1 MKKSLLLT
9 YLILLTILIFS
20 FSSTALAENN
30 KLTNDACLF
39 CHAGKDLQVSRSGQN
54 LSLFIDQKEFEE
66 SIHATNNCTT
76 CHDQIT
82 EIPHKNTIYG
92 DELRMKVNDRCLY
105 CHQDVAAEYTKGVH
119 SQIKTKDSASRP
131 NAFCSDCHGN
141 HRILKKENPES
152 IANRTKISAEC
163 AKCHEHQKEAY
174 YESFHGKANYL
185 GSKISASCADC
196 HGSHQIQ
203 GPNEASS
210 TVSKTNT
217 PKTCAKCHVV
227 ARENF
232 AVGLEHW
239 TLTNTPGS
247 SPMYYT
253 FKFFIWLTIGI
264 IALLVIHMEM
274 ELYRL
279 YQNVKK
285 G

>member
-1 MKKSLLLT
+1 MKKRLLLT
-9 YLILLTILIFS
+9 YIILFTILLLS
-20 FSSTALAENN
+20 FSSVAFAENK

-54 LSLFIDQKEFEE
+54 VSLFIDQKEFDE
-66 SIHATNNCTT
+66 SIHGTNNCTT

-82 EIPHKNTIYG
+82 EVPHKDAIYG
-92 DELRMKVNDRCLY
+92 DELRIKINERCMY
-105 CHQDVAAEYTKGVH
+105 CHQDLATDYTKGIH
-119 SQIKTKDSASRP
+119 SKIKGSRP
-131 NAFCSDCHGN
+131 NAFCSDCHGSHN
-141 HRILKKENPES
+141 ILKKENPES
-152 IANRTKISAEC
+152 MANRTKISAEC

-196 HGSHQIQ
+196 HGSHQIH
-203 GPNEASS
+203 GPNEAAS
-210 TVSKTNT
+210 TVSKANT

-232 AVGLEHW
+232 ANGIEHW
-239 TLTNTPGS
+239 TLTKTPGS
-247 SPMYYT
+247 EPMYYT
-253 FKFFIWLTIGI
+253 FKFFIWLTIVI
-264 IALLVIHMEM
+264 IALLIVHMEM

-279 YQNVKK
+279 YQNAKK

>member
-1 MKKSLLLT
+1 MLC
-9 YLILLTILIFS
+9 
-20 FSSTALAENN
+20 FSSTAFAEN
-30 KLTNDACLF
+30 KTLTNDSCLF
-39 CHAGKDLQVSRSGQN
+39 CHAGKDLQVSRSGLN
-54 LSLFIDQKEFEE
+54 VSLFINQQEFDE
-66 SIHATNNCTT
+66 SIHGTNNCTT

-92 DELRMKVNDRCLY
+92 DELRVKINARCMY
-105 CHQDVAAEYTKGVH
+105 CHQDLVADYTTGVH
-119 SQIKTKDSASRP
+119 SKIKDKTSRP

-152 IANRTKISAEC
+152 MANRTKISEEC
-163 AKCHEHQKEAY
+163 AKCHKEQEEAY

-203 GPNEASS
+203 GPKEVTS
-210 TVSKTNT
+210 TVSEANT

-232 AVGLEHW
+232 AKGIEHW

-247 SPMYYT
+247 TPMYYT

-264 IALLVIHMEM
+264 IALLIVHMEM